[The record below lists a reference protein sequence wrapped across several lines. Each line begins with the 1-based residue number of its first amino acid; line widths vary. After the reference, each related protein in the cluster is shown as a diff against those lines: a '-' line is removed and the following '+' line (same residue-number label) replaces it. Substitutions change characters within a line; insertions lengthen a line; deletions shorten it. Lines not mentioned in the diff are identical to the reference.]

1 MTLSVFPEGVSSAVL
16 DINGQKIECRLFGVE
31 RRKMQGVAVVCH
43 PHPLFGGTM
52 DNKVAH
58 TLARAF
64 ESEGVSVLRFNF
76 RGVGLSEGKHADG
89 VGELADLAG
98 LIAWL
103 EAQFPGVPVYL
114 AGFSF
119 GAFVA
124 AFYAADESL
133 SSVNLARL
141 FLVAPPVH
149 HFDMSKINK
158 FCCPVTVI
166 MGLEDEIVPAEKVF
180 EWSDRLTGDVPAR
193 VHKVPAATHFFHGK
207 LTVLKQLV
215 IDDIA
220 AAIHG

>member
-1 MTLSVFPEGVSSAVL
+1 MTLSVFPEGHSSAVL
-16 DINGQKIECRLFGVE
+16 DINGQKIECRLSGVG
-31 RRKMQGVAVVCH
+31 RRNMQGVAVVCH

-52 DNKVAH
+52 DNKVVH

-76 RGVGLSEGKHADG
+76 RGVGLSEGKHAGG
-89 VGELADLAG
+89 VGELADLTG

-103 EAQFPGVPVYL
+103 EVQFPGVPVYL

-124 AFYAADESL
+124 AFYAAGESH
-133 SSVNLARL
+133 SPVNLARL

-149 HFDMSKINK
+149 HFDMDKISSS
-158 FCCPVTVI
+158 CCPVTVI
-166 MGLEDEIVPAEKVF
+166 MGLEDEIVPAEKVL
-180 EWSDRLTGDVPAR
+180 EWSDRLAGNVPVR
-193 VHKVPAATHFFHGK
+193 VHEVPAATHFFHGK

-215 IDDIA
+215 IDDMA
-220 AAIHG
+220 AVIHG